1 MIGSY
6 DDLRRTTVVEIAE
19 AILELRPGEPYN
31 AAELITSRGDRLH
44 PERPAY
50 ILRHADGSRQVISY
64 RELRR
69 DCLRISALLT
79 QTGIEPGDR
88 VFAMLEP
95 CPELYSLMLGAIHA
109 GAIVCPLFPAFGVEA
124 IADRLVDAGAVL
136 LCTTARQL
144 GKVRQAASECT
155 TLQRIL
161 VVGEASL
168 QDNERSLNDALMD
181 VGMSERPATCD
192 RQSPMLL
199 HYSSGTTG
207 KPKGALHVHEAL
219 LGHVAT
225 ARVVL
230 DLCAERDVYW
240 CTADVGWVTGTSYGV
255 MAPLG
260 LGATS
265 VAYSGGFSAE
275 AWYEFIQSERVTVW
289 YTSPTALR
297 LLMRSGAET
306 AHTFDLSSLRHI
318 CSVGEPLNPEVI
330 RWGQEAFGVTIH
342 DTWWQTETG
351 CIQISNYPFVGVRP
365 GSMGRPFAG
374 TTAAIVDGE
383 STEPL
388 PPMQEGLLALAPP
401 WPSMFRAYWR
411 RPDLYEAK
419 FRNGWYLTGDR
430 AYVDVDGYF
439 WFVGRD
445 DDVIN
450 TSGHLVGPFEVE
462 SALLE
467 HEAVVEA
474 AAFPVP
480 DRDAGDVV
488 AVQVVLRDGRTASK
502 EIVRDLKTLV
512 LRRVGAHAAPRFV
525 EIVASL
531 PRTRS
536 GKIMRR
542 VARSRYLGLPEGDTS
557 ALEAD

>member
-1 MIGSY
+1 MFDSY
-6 DDLRRTTVVEIAE
+6 EGLQRTSVPAIAE
-19 AILELRPGEPYN
+19 QLLGLNPGEEYN
-31 AAELITSRGDRLH
+31 AAELVTSRGERLH
-44 PERPAY
+44 PERAAY
-50 ILRHADGSRQVISY
+50 ILRHADGSRQVVSY
-64 RELRR
+64 LDLRR
-69 DCLRISALLT
+69 GTLRVSALL
-79 QTGIEPGDR
+79 QRMAIQPGDR
-88 VFAMLEP
+88 VFGLLEP
-95 CPELYSLMLGAIHA
+95 CPELYAFMLGAIHA
-109 GAIVCPLFPAFGVEA
+109 GAIMSPLFPAFGVEA
-124 IADRLVDAGAVL
+124 IADRLRDAEASL

-144 GKVRQAASECT
+144 NKARQATGGCSA
-155 TLQRIL
+155 LRGLL

-168 QDNERSLNDALMD
+168 QGGEQDLQSALQG
-181 VGMSERPATCD
+181 VEAAPQPGACARAA
-192 RQSPMLL
+192 PMLL

-207 KPKGALHVHEAL
+207 KPKGVLHVHEAL

-225 ARVVL
+225 GKVVL
-230 DLCAERDVYW
+230 DLHPETDVYW

-275 AWYEFIQSERVTVW
+275 AWYEVIQSERVTVW

-297 LLMRSGAET
+297 LLMRSGSEA
-306 AHTFDLSSLRHI
+306 ASAFDLSSLRHI
-318 CSVGEPLNPEVI
+318 CSVGEPLNPEVV
-330 RWGQEAFGVTIH
+330 RWGEEVYGLTVH

-351 CIQISNYPFVGVRP
+351 CMQIANYPFMPVHP

-374 TTAAIVDGE
+374 TTAAVVDPE
-383 STEPL
+383 SAEPL
-388 PPMQEGLLALAPP
+388 PPMREGLLALAPP
-401 WPSMFRAYWR
+401 WPSMFRAYWGK
-411 RPDLYEAK
+411 PDLYNGK
-419 FRNGWYLTGDR
+419 FLNGWYLTGDR
-430 AYVDVDGYF
+430 AYADDEGYF

-480 DRDAGDVV
+480 DPDAGDVV
-488 AVQVVLRDGRTASK
+488 AVQVVLRAGVTPSK

-512 LRRVGAHAAPRFV
+512 LRRVGAHASPRFV
-525 EIVASL
+525 EIVDSL

-542 VARSRYLGLPEGDTS
+542 VARSRHLGLPEGDTS
-557 ALEAD
+557 ALEDD